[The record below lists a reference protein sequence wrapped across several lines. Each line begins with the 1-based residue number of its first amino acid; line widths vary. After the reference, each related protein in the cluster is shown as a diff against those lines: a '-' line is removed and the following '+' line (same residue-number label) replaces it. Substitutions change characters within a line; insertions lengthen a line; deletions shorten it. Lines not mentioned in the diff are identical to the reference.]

1 MGKLDALNKEMR
13 DALDLYM
20 RYRNKLEDLNLR
32 PLNKYLMDFIENQT
46 DRKVVWVQKGMKELV
61 GVLIHKA
68 EASSVNC
75 KT

>member
-1 MGKLDALNKEMR
+1 
-13 DALDLYM
+13 
-20 RYRNKLEDLNLR
+20 
-32 PLNKYLMDFIENQT
+32 MDFIENQT